1 MILKEFEMVAILILF
16 GGLITW
22 GALAAAPGAVTTL
35 G

>member
-1 MILKEFEMVAILILF
+1 MILKEIEMIAIFVLF
-16 GGLITW
+16 AVLMVW

>member
-1 MILKEFEMVAILILF
+1 MEFEMIAIFVLF
-16 GGLITW
+16 AVLMVW